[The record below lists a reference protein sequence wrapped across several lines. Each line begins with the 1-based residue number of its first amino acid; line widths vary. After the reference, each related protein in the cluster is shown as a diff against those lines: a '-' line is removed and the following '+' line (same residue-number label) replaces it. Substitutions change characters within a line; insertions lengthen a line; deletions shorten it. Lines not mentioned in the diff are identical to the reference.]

1 MDAPLDVHAWL
12 LACEVSN
19 HRDALPEICDRGQSD
34 PRRLTRDGEV
44 WWRHQE
50 ALEPRRVVS
59 QLRSV
64 PPHAVGEVERG
75 ARLLVPL
82 DLAGDAL
89 AQA

>member
-1 MDAPLDVHAWL
+1 MVG
-12 LACEVSN
+12 LATVAVA
-19 HRDALPEICDRGQSD
+19 RLVQVADRLHQ
-34 PRRLTRDGEV
+34 RRC

-75 ARLLVPL
+75 ARLLVP
-82 DLAGDAL
+82 GKSCAL
-89 AQA
+89 FLCDSKRGSHKLWKWV